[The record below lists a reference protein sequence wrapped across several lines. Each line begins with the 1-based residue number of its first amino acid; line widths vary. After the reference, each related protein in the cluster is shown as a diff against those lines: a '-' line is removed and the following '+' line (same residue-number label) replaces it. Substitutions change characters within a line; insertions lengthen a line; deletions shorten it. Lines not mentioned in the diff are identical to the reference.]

1 MSQRTPANCPHDLR
15 PGITVCLRCKSEER
29 KAARAKAQQNL
40 SRLGAIAV
48 GVTVIGALGAAAF
61 TMARNQKAARPAATV
76 TRDSTPAATTP
87 ASVPTPDS
95 AATAA
100 APPAQAPTQAAT
112 EGTPPLTPM
121 IGVDSTTLA
130 EGVHA
135 ARSGNDVVVRFDTPM
150 VRTRR
155 AEKFERI
162 VRETLPKVYGS
173 SADSLL
179 ARIPAGAIV
188 RSGDLINE
196 LPARGVRLAAGGGW
210 TLTLWPETRQGR
222 DGPLVVSYRAAL
234 ARN

>member
-48 GVTVIGALGAAAF
+48 GATVVGALGAAAF
-61 TMARNQKAARPAATV
+61 TMVRNQKAARPLATV
-76 TRDSTPAATTP
+76 ARDSSSAASAPVSAPSADSGATASPTPAP
-87 ASVPTPDS
+87 
-95 AATAA
+95 
-100 APPAQAPTQAAT
+100 APTQASTDGA
-112 EGTPPLTPM
+112 PPLTPV

-188 RSGDLINE
+188 RGGDLISE
-196 LPARGVRLAAGGGW
+196 LPARGVRLAAGDGW
-210 TLTLWPETRQGR
+210 TLTLWPETRPGR